1 MSIPSATDD
10 DISSSFPLYEKLSD
24 NIFQKTF
31 HKIPNSIKK
40 LPNYIKNV
48 YN

>member
-10 DISSSFPLYEKLSD
+10 DISFSFPLYEKLSY

-31 HKIPNSIKK
+31 HKIPN
-40 LPNYIKNV
+40 YIKNV